1 MQGRISKKQSSKKRD
16 SLACQLEEFLISL
29 PGGQDIS
36 SCSVKDVLRFLAFK
50 DISGGGKTQVH
61 DSDCEFVGRAGV
73 FDCECPCRLSAEYLK
88 RIVTSLKAIFR
99 QAGRGESWDIRLQSG
114 NPAAAPQVSDYT
126 VSVQEEQ
133 AEAHVV
139 KKQANPLFPEKLIR
153 LSEYLLRECR
163 HVSSSVLDRFL
174 FLRDRAFFLLQFYLG
189 ERGGDLLKLLFQE
202 VYRGQDDEGL
212 VIRQTYG
219 KLRAENLSYVPRCN
233 GSSHCPVTALDQ
245 YVQGVR
251 AMGVELTSGFVFRKL
266 SSYGW
271 VLDTPL
277 TQTGMTRRLVKY
289 LSAIGAYD
297 GETTHSLRGGLA
309 ILLKLHHGSDSG
321 SASHVGWR
329 TQAVWEHYSRS
340 QLLESREV
348 AQTLLGIFQTEDD
361 DVLAGKAFN
370 ALDCQKLS
378 RAYV

>member
-1 MQGRISKKQSSKKRD
+1 M
-16 SLACQLEEFLISL
+16 
-29 PGGQDIS
+29 
-36 SCSVKDVLRFLAFK
+36 
-50 DISGGGKTQVH
+50 
-61 DSDCEFVGRAGV
+61 
-73 FDCECPCRLSAEYLK
+73 
-88 RIVTSLKAIFR
+88 
-99 QAGRGESWDIRLQSG
+99 
-114 NPAAAPQVSDYT
+114 
-126 VSVQEEQ
+126 
-133 AEAHVV
+133 
-139 KKQANPLFPEKLIR
+139 
-153 LSEYLLRECR
+153 
-163 HVSSSVLDRFL
+163 
-174 FLRDRAFFLLQFYLG
+174 
-189 ERGGDLLKLLFQE
+189 
-202 VYRGQDDEGL
+202 
-212 VIRQTYG
+212 
-219 KLRAENLSYVPRCN
+219 
-233 GSSHCPVTALDQ
+233 
-245 YVQGVR
+245 
-251 AMGVELTSGFVFRKL
+251 FRKL